1 MTKPTSPHEQARRY
15 IDKVVRTHTRHG
27 FGRRL
32 TNDEYEKAVSSA
44 ERIVEKSAPK
54 RRAA

>member
-27 FGRRL
+27 FGKRL

-54 RRAA
+54 RRAG